1 MLKRSKVKPF
11 LWFADQAE
19 EAARFYTSVFPN
31 SAIGAIARY
40 PAGSPGPA
48 GKVMTVAFQLDGQ
61 DFVALNGGPQFQ
73 FTEAVSFVVECADQA
88 EIDYY
93 WEKLAAGGGTPAQ
106 CGWLKDR
113 FGLSW
118 QIVPAMIDRIFSDPD
133 PKKAERAMQAIL
145 KMVKLDIAQLQEAAK

>member
-1 MLKRSKVKPF
+1 MLKASRIKPF
-11 LWFADQAE
+11 LWFDDRAE
-19 EAARFYTSVFPN
+19 DAARLYTSIFPD
-31 SAIGAIARY
+31 SEIVQITRY

-48 GKVMTVAFQLDGQ
+48 GKVMTVAFRLDGR
-61 DFVALNGGPQFQ
+61 DFVALNGGPQFP

-93 WEKLAAGGGTPAQ
+93 WDRLASGGGKPAQ

-118 QIVPAMIDRIFSDPD
+118 QVVPKDIGRYFWDPYT
-133 PKKAERAMQAIL
+133 AERVMQALL
-145 KMVKLDIAQLQEAAK
+145 KMVKLDLAALEAAAQ